1 MHPSSSMEAVRWQGS
16 VPSQRSQ
23 NRQTQNKIKTQTP
36 IESSSRVHKAKDLLT
51 TNLASPLGSCQINNT
66 SKATDVPPV
75 SVPQPSELT
84 SRRLFK
90 ANAGHHSRLFASG
103 RARDGL
109 PKRTKKLNIPSA
121 KPFLLLSWGFLRS
134 TRRLGEKERGGR

>member
-1 MHPSSSMEAVRWQGS
+1 MARLCPKSTFAESTDSKQD
-16 VPSQRSQ
+16 Q
-23 NRQTQNKIKTQTP
+23 NSETP

-51 TNLASPLGSCQINNT
+51 TNLASPLRSCQINNT

>member
-1 MHPSSSMEAVRWQGS
+1 MARLCPKSTFAESTDSKQD
-16 VPSQRSQ
+16 Q
-23 NRQTQNKIKTQTP
+23 NSETP

-51 TNLASPLGSCQINNT
+51 TNLASPLRSCQINNT

-90 ANAGHHSRLFASG
+90 ADVGHHSRLFASG
-103 RARDGL
+103 QRETGCRSKPSNSPALPRSLSSCFHGVSCDINPEAAREG
-109 PKRTKKLNIPSA
+109 KRRP
-121 KPFLLLSWGFLRS
+121 LSSRVI
-134 TRRLGEKERGGR
+134 